1 MFKEPQLYKC
11 EDIII
16 FNVQIKEK
24 HVLIFNHFS
33 KKIKKSSN
41 NESKLIFKFYF
52 YDHSTFYIYIY
63 MIIFM
68 FITNHFNVKGYFDN
82 SSILQVAI
90 LNI

>member
-1 MFKEPQLYKC
+1 VFKEPQLYKC

-24 HVLIFNHFS
+24 HVLIFNHFF
-33 KKIKKSSN
+33 KKDQKSSN

-63 MIIFM
+63 IYDHIY
-68 FITNHFNVKGYFDN
+68 VYY
-82 SSILQVAI
+82 
-90 LNI
+90 